1 MNKICKFILTLVL
14 GLLIVSCN
22 GSDDSST
29 VKKRDYTEQYTKDL
43 DSIEEFLQTHY
54 MEVVDHA
61 GFPDDQDVVFT
72 LIPAG
77 GSQVSVWNQTEY
89 PLQERNVE
97 QNDIT
102 YKIYYLKFRN
112 GVGEKPC
119 NVDGVYTNYKGSLLN
134 GTVFDQT
141 TNPQSLFQLEG
152 VIKGWSEIFPQFASG
167 TYSSNIDGTVSYNN
181 FGAGVMFLP
190 SGLGYYNIAQ
200 STIPAYSPLIF
211 NIKLF
216 EVKRLDQDADGISS
230 YLEDLNGDGYMYL
243 LKEDVINPDDTDGDN
258 FPDYLD
264 LDDDGD
270 LVLTRT
276 ERVQYIDPVTDEKFY
291 YSFDGAAVND
301 PLTPFDETQG
311 IPNCGTTPDYTTPTR
326 LRKYRDATCQ

>member
-1 MNKICKFILTLVL
+1 MNKIYKFILTLVL

-22 GSDDSST
+22 KSDDSST
-29 VKKRDYTEQYTKDL
+29 VKKRDYTEQYAKDL

-61 GFPDDQDVVFT
+61 GFQDDQDVTFT
-72 LIPAG
+72 EIPLNG
-77 GSQVSVWNQTEY
+77 TQVSVWNQTQY
-89 PLQERNVE
+89 PLQVRNVE

-112 GVGEKPC
+112 GVGEKPS
-119 NVDGVYTNYKGSLLN
+119 NVDGVYASYKGSLLN
-134 GTVFDQT
+134 GNVFDQT

-167 TYSSNIDGTVSYNN
+167 TYASNTDGTVSYND

-216 EVKRLDQDADGISS
+216 EVKRLDQDADGIPS
-230 YLEDLNGDGYMYL
+230 YLEDLNNDGYMYL
-243 LKEDVINPDDTDGDN
+243 LKEEVVNPDDTDGDH

-276 ERVQYIDPVTDEKFY
+276 ERIQYIDPVTEEKFY
-291 YSFDGAAVND
+291 YSFNGAAVND
-301 PLTPFDETQG
+301 PLTPYDETQG
-311 IPNCGTTPDYTTPTR
+311 IPSCGTTPDYTTPTR

>member
-1 MNKICKFILTLVL
+1 MNTIYKFFFGLMLVLTL
-14 GLLIVSCN
+14 GSCN
-22 GSDDSST
+22 NDDNSST
-29 VKKRDYTEQYTKDL
+29 VKRNYAEQYEKDL

-54 MEVVDHA
+54 MEIDDNPGA
-61 GFPDDQDVVFT
+61 DDDQDVTFT
-72 LIPAG
+72 EIPTG
-77 GSQVSVWNQTEY
+77 GTQVSVWNQTEF
-89 PLQERNVE
+89 PLEFRNVE

-102 YKIYYLKFRN
+102 YKVYYIKFRN

-119 NVDGVYTNYKGSLLN
+119 NVDGVYANYKGELLN

-141 TNPQSLFQLEG
+141 TNPQTLLSLES
-152 VIKGWSEIFPQFASG
+152 VIRGWSEIFPQFATG
-167 TYSSNIDGTVSYNN
+167 TYTSNNDGTISYGD

-211 NIKLF
+211 SIKLF
-216 EVKRLDQDADGISS
+216 ELERFDQDSDGIPS
-230 YLEDLNGDGYMYL
+230 YLEDLDGDRYIYL
-243 LKEDVINPDDTDGDN
+243 LEEDVVNPDDTDGDG

-276 ERVQYIDPVTDEKFY
+276 ERIQYIDPVTEEKFY
-291 YSFDGAAVND
+291 YSYNGASVDD
-301 PLTPFDETQG
+301 PLTPYDETQG
-311 IPNCGTTPDYTTPTR
+311 IPSCGTTPDYTSPTR
-326 LRKYRDATCQ
+326 LRRYLDSTCN

>member
-1 MNKICKFILTLVL
+1 MNKIYKFILTLVL

-22 GSDDSST
+22 KSDDSST
-29 VKKRDYTEQYTKDL
+29 VKKRDYTEQYAKDL

-61 GFPDDQDVVFT
+61 GFQDDQDVTFT
-72 LIPAG
+72 EIPLNG
-77 GSQVSVWNQTEY
+77 TQVSVWNQTQY
-89 PLQERNVE
+89 PLQVRNVE

-119 NVDGVYTNYKGSLLN
+119 NVDGVYASYKGSLLN
-134 GTVFDQT
+134 GNVFDQT

-167 TYSSNIDGTVSYNN
+167 TYASNTDGTVSYND

-216 EVKRLDQDADGISS
+216 EVKRLDQDADGIPS
-230 YLEDLNGDGYMYL
+230 YLEDLNNDGYMYL
-243 LKEDVINPDDTDGDN
+243 LKEEVVNPDDTDGDH

-276 ERVQYIDPVTDEKFY
+276 ERIQYIDPVTEEKFY
-291 YSFDGAAVND
+291 YSFNGAAVND
-301 PLTPFDETQG
+301 PLTPYDETQG
-311 IPNCGTTPDYTTPTR
+311 IPSCGTTPDYTTPTR